1 MQVPNLGLRSARLL
15 LSQSGVEN
23 PDDLFRLSIPD
34 ILRIDGFGK
43 EKAVS
48 LTQFDNWKKVDRILE
63 ITEKTNAKIVSQN
76 DLEYPDLLKQIYD
89 PPLLLWVKGDTD
101 ALKKQGMAVVGT
113 RNPGKYGL
121 DQAEKWTL
129 RLIKSGMS
137 VVSGLAYG
145 IDAKSHKTAI
155 QNGGPT
161 VAVMGSGI
169 DWIYPNKNSKL
180 ADQMIEKGGAVIT
193 EYPPGTKPDACHFPE
208 RNRIVSGMSH
218 GVLVVESG
226 IKGGSMITA
235 RAALD
240 QNREVFVIP
249 HPLDY
254 LKGEGCN
261 YLIRTGQGKL
271 IQSLDD
277 ILDEIS
283 VNVNGKIGES
293 VEIEKSGWRDA
304 DLEEEQQ
311 QICRL
316 LEKEVLHIDNLAEK
330 LQTNTFKLLPTLL
343 ELEMKGVVRQKAGKY
358 FELE

>member
-15 LSQSGVEN
+15 LSQTGVEN

-34 ILRIDGFGK
+34 ILKIDGFGQ

-48 LTQFDNWKKVDRILE
+48 LTQFDDWKKVDRILE
-63 ITEKTNAKIVSQN
+63 ITDKKNAKIVSQN
-76 DLEYPDLLKQIYD
+76 DPEYPDLLKQIYD

-101 ALKKQGMAVVGT
+101 ALKKQGIAVVGT

-129 RLIKSGMS
+129 RIIKSGMS

-283 VNVNGKIGES
+283 VNVNGKTGES
-293 VEIEKSGWRDA
+293 VEIEKSGWREANLAED
-304 DLEEEQQ
+304 QQ

-316 LEKEVLHIDNLAEK
+316 LEKEVLHIDNLAER
-330 LQTNTFKLLPTLL
+330 LQTNTFRLLPALL